1 MQDSWLELGDE
12 APVSKATNFKRAWRC
27 KMLEEV
33 LVVEECWNMRILT
46 SEAKFATRHCN
57 ARQVGRGDETC
68 VESPKFQMWKLSI
81 GKSHKLRG

>member
-27 KMLEEV
+27 NMLEEV

-46 SEAKFATRHCN
+46 SEAKFAMQDRWEEEMRLVSKVPNLKCGN
-57 ARQVGRGDETC
+57 
-68 VESPKFQMWKLSI
+68 
-81 GKSHKLRG
+81 